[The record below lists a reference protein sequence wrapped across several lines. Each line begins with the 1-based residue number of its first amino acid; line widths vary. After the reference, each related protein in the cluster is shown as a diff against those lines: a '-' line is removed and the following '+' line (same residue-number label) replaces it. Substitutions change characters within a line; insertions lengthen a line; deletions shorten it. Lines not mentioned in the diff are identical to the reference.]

1 MMNDGLTD
9 FSLLDLDDE
18 PTVQA
23 PAKLFTPIVPVLI
36 KPAAAPAPVAAAPTF
51 PAPVQRTPHGVVMS
65 ERASRIYTYINA
77 NGVHMTPFSTDGTVG
92 AALPRLQKMRE
103 TLASYPANAQIAD
116 MIVDLDAIMGRTSAN
131 RVTAEGVE
139 GLAQTPTEERS
150 ASLVAVES
158 ATEAAGA
165 VTYWQLHGQI
175 DAAALKAAWEVEGLE
190 AKHCPSAPSPKVS
203 LRRAVKSVCNR
214 EIFHTE
220 HPEGGWALVTEKRAA
235 NKLDY
240 EVGMRLRLSPDETT
254 ILGTPAEGQD
264 LNEAR
269 VLGNAVRAAFDNTR
283 SHLDATD
290 VSTVLV
296 WLVGGQLKGV
306 PLRDSGGVYFVPK
319 ESVETL
325 RKIKRALA
333 AATSCVVHEIPA
345 MKSVEFVAA
354 VYDAVRREAEAEL
367 AALEAELAVD
377 FVTTKGMN
385 AKAKRFEDVQQKL
398 ASYEKLLNK
407 PMGDLASKLKAVKSI
422 LDEAKS
428 RFNQLEV

>member
-18 PTVQA
+18 PTVPPKKAAIA
-23 PAKLFTPIVPVLI
+23 PVII
-36 KPAAAPAPVAAAPTF
+36 PAPVAPVEAAPVF
-51 PAPVQRTPHGVVMS
+51 PAPSQKTPHGVQMS
-65 ERASRIYTYINA
+65 ERMSRIYTYVNA
-77 NGVHMTPFSTDGTVG
+77 NGARLTPFSTDGTVREC
-92 AALPRLQKMRE
+92 LPKLRVMRE
-103 TLASYPANAQIAD
+103 TLSAYPTSVQ
-116 MIVDLDAIMGRTSAN
+116 IVDMLADLDGIMSRTPEA
-131 RVTAEGVE
+131 RVDGPQA
-139 GLAQTPTEERS
+139 LAQTATEERS

-175 DAAALKAAWEVEGLE
+175 DAAALATAWAAEGLD
-190 AKHCPSAPSPKVS
+190 KKYCPCAPSPKVS

-254 ILGTPAEGQD
+254 ILGTPAEGQNVD
-264 LNEAR
+264 EAR

-283 SHLDATD
+283 KHLDATD

-333 AATSCVVHEIPA
+333 AATSCVIHEIPA
-345 MKSVEFVAA
+345 MKSIEFVAA

-385 AKAKRFEDVQQKL
+385 AKAKRFEDVQKKL
-398 ASYEKLLNK
+398 ASYEKLLNR
-407 PMGDLASKLKAVKSI
+407 PMGDLAGRLTAVKAQ
-422 LDEAKS
+422 LDAAKS